1 MNTYDKQ
8 IDKLW
13 NEFYT
18 MRKNRYLIL
27 NYLVSIK
34 FRITKNSIP
43 ASTINACIKEI
54 VNEGKLINKIKKVL
68 ELQSYSSLDM
78 ISDISN
84 IIKLISDK
92 NDYICVSVYNNV
104 NNDFEMDT
112 TSFDDAIRKV
122 LVMGG
127 DTDTNACIVGSIAE
141 AMYGMN
147 DNQKVLAKSGLPDN
161 FTKIIKKIYK

>member
-68 ELQSYSSLDM
+68 ELQSYSSLYM

-112 TSFDDAIRKV
+112 TSFDDAIKEQS
-122 LVMGG
+122 LKLEL
-127 DTDTNACIVGSIAE
+127 N
-141 AMYGMN
+141 
-147 DNQKVLAKSGLPDN
+147 
-161 FTKIIKKIYK
+161 

>member
-68 ELQSYSSLDM
+68 ELQSYSSLDT

-104 NNDFEMDT
+104 NNDL
-112 TSFDDAIRKV
+112 KGYN
-122 LVMGG
+122 L
-127 DTDTNACIVGSIAE
+127 
-141 AMYGMN
+141 
-147 DNQKVLAKSGLPDN
+147 
-161 FTKIIKKIYK
+161 

>member
-34 FRITKNSIP
+34 FKITKNSIP

-112 TSFDDAIRKV
+112 TSFDDAIKEQS
-122 LVMGG
+122 LKLEL
-127 DTDTNACIVGSIAE
+127 N
-141 AMYGMN
+141 
-147 DNQKVLAKSGLPDN
+147 
-161 FTKIIKKIYK
+161 

>member
-112 TSFDDAIRKV
+112 TSFDDAIKEQS
-122 LVMGG
+122 LILEL
-127 DTDTNACIVGSIAE
+127 N
-141 AMYGMN
+141 
-147 DNQKVLAKSGLPDN
+147 
-161 FTKIIKKIYK
+161 

>member
-54 VNEGKLINKIKKVL
+54 VNEGKLINEIKKVL
-68 ELQSYSSLDM
+68 ELQSYSSLDI

-92 NDYICVSVYNNV
+92 NDYICVLVYNNV

-112 TSFDDAIRKV
+112 TSFDDAIKEQS
-122 LVMGG
+122 LKLEL
-127 DTDTNACIVGSIAE
+127 N
-141 AMYGMN
+141 
-147 DNQKVLAKSGLPDN
+147 
-161 FTKIIKKIYK
+161 

>member
-84 IIKLISDK
+84 IIKLIMILK
-92 NDYICVSVYNNV
+92 WIQLHL
-104 NNDFEMDT
+104 M
-112 TSFDDAIRKV
+112 
-122 LVMGG
+122 M
-127 DTDTNACIVGSIAE
+127 
-141 AMYGMN
+141 
-147 DNQKVLAKSGLPDN
+147 Q
-161 FTKIIKKIYK
+161 